1 MLPDTRTLSTEA
13 QEALRQRVIAA
24 RKKGISIS
32 EASRLFHVTRQSIYN
47 WESRLDAEGQVGLL
61 SKPRGKPPEHRL
73 KGHQAAAII
82 RILVDKHPDQM
93 KFPFALWTREAVQD
107 VIQRKFGIELS
118 LSTVGRYLKRWGF
131 SPQKPVF
138 KAYEQQPEAVRQW
151 IKLEFPALKA
161 RALREKAEIFWEDE
175 TGIRSDHHA
184 GRSWGL
190 KGQTPVILSTGKRFR
205 FNMIAA
211 LSNRGSLVF
220 SIVKKGLSARTFL
233 LFLMRLIKGR
243 RRKVILIVDGHP
255 AHRAKKVKDWVA
267 ANESKLELV
276 FLPAY
281 SPELNPVELLNQDV
295 KTNAVGRRRID
306 TADEMQ
312 WNVRNYMQR
321 RRKYPEMVR
330 RYFHHRHVRYAL

>member
-1 MLPDTRTLSTEA
+1 MLQDTRTLTAEA
-13 QEALRQRVIAA
+13 QEALRQRVMAA
-24 RKKGISIS
+24 RKKGLSIS

-47 WESRLDAEGQVGLL
+47 WESRVDAEGEEGLL
-61 SKPRGKPPEHRL
+61 SKPRGKPPEPRL

-82 RILVDKHPDQM
+82 RLLVDKHPDQM

-118 LSTVGRYLKRWGF
+118 ISTVGRYLRRWGF
-131 SPQKPVF
+131 SPQKPIF
-138 KAYEQQPEAVRQW
+138 KAYEKQPKAVQQWLKR
-151 IKLEFPALKA
+151 EFPALKA

-184 GRSWGL
+184 GRSWAL
-190 KGQTPVILSTGKRFR
+190 KGQTPVIPSTGKRFR
-205 FNMIAA
+205 FNRVAA

-233 LFLMRLIKGR
+233 LFLARMIKGR
-243 RRKVILIVDGHP
+243 RRKIILIVDGHP
-255 AHRAKKVKDWVA
+255 AHRSKMVRDWLA
-267 ANESKLELV
+267 EHSDKMELV

-306 TADEMQ
+306 SAATMH

-321 RRKYPEMVR
+321 RRRYPDMVR